1 MQSWHF
7 ILENLYRLTTYNVV
21 ISGCSCLCHCS
32 CIAVSVVFKVKC
44 VISNFY
50 HNYFTN
56 ISYFHARPKK
66 FPPGPTNI
74 PLVGSLL
81 NVDVRNLSKSLSK
94 LSKKY
99 GDVYSLFVGRTPVV
113 CLNSFETIKK
123 CFEKNEFSGKNL
135 MNHSMYLLT
144 NDFLI
149 ARTSGELLRDIFPER
164 KDWNIYHGGKV
175 LEVSEGVSD
184 QPS

>member
-1 MQSWHF
+1 MF
-7 ILENLYRLTTYNVV
+7 I
-21 ISGCSCLCHCS
+21 I
-32 CIAVSVVFKVKC
+32 I
-44 VISNFY
+44 NFHKQINY
-50 HNYFTN
+50 H
-56 ISYFHARPKK
+56 RPKK

-123 CFEKNEFSGKNL
+123 CFEKNEFSGKTQPLNL
-135 MNHSMYLLT
+135 
-144 NDFLI
+144 LI
-149 ARTSGELLRDIFPER
+149 NELL
-164 KDWNIYHGGKV
+164 
-175 LEVSEGVSD
+175 L
-184 QPS
+184 